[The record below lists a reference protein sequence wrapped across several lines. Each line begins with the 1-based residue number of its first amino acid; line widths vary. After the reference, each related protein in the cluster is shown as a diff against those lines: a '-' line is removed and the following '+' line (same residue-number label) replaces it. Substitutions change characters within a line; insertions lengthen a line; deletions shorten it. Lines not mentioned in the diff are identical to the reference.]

1 MEAENYTVVPF
12 FIIKGISDIPKFQ
25 APIFILVLLIYLF
38 ALGGN
43 ISILLLVGID
53 SKLHNPMYFF
63 LGNLSVLDISSI
75 TVTLHKTLA
84 IFLTGNKTL
93 SFPDCIT
100 QVYFFMALEC
110 TELLIL
116 AAMSLD
122 RYAAI
127 CNPLHYHMIMNPRAC
142 VVLATIC
149 WLLGFMEVIPHTVI
163 INSLS
168 CYTSNEINH
177 FFCDVLPLMKNSCS
191 DTTLLRL
198 WIVTEGVF
206 ISGVFPLLTTLL
218 PYIFIIHAIFKI
230 PSTSGRRKAFYT
242 CSSHVTLVI
251 ILYLTLY
258 CLYLTPPSE
267 YTSDSHKLFSLFN
280 TAAVPIL
287 NPLIYSLKNKDVKS
301 AMKRQL
307 HYMYCKIIYPF
318 TLNLKKLQKHI
329 ES

>member
-1 MEAENYTVVPF
+1 MEAENYTAVPF
-12 FIIKGISDIPKFQ
+12 FIIKGISDNPKFQ

-38 ALGGN
+38 AVGGN
-43 ISILLLVGID
+43 IGILFLVGMD

-93 SFPDCIT
+93 SFPGCIT

-127 CNPLHYHMIMNPRAC
+127 CNPLHYPMIMNPRTCAF
-142 VVLATIC
+142 LASVC
-149 WLLGFMEVIPHTVI
+149 WVLGFIEVIPHAVI
-163 INSLS
+163 TNNLS

-177 FFCDVLPLMKNSCS
+177 FFCDVLPLMKISCS
-191 DTTLLRL
+191 DTSLLKL

-206 ISGVFPLLTTLL
+206 VSGVVPLVTTLV
-218 PYIFIIHAIFKI
+218 PYIFIIRAILKVR
-230 PSTSGRRKAFYT
+230 STSGRQKAFYT

-251 ILYLTLY
+251 VLYLTLY
-258 CLYLTPPSE
+258 CLYLTPSSE
-267 YTSDSHKLFSLFN
+267 NTLDSHKLFSLFN

-301 AMKRQL
+301 AVKRQL
-307 HYMYCKIIYPF
+307 HYLYCKMIYPL
-318 TLNLKKLQKHI
+318 TLNFKKCEKHI